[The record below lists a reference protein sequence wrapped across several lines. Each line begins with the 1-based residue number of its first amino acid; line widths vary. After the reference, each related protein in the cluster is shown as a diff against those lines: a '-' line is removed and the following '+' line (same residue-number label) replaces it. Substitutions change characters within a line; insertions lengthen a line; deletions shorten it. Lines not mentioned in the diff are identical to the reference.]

1 LRRIVCALAVMV
13 PLLLSLLP
21 AHAAAGSPQAP
32 QHHGNQFG
40 TVNFPTHCSAS
51 VQPTMEMGL
60 ALLHSFQY
68 QEAEQAFTTATHVD
82 SACALAY
89 WGKAMALYEPLWD
102 FPQPQ
107 TLALGWQDV
116 EQARKIPVQDPRI
129 RGYVEAAGAF
139 YQPKD
144 RRPIARAQAYS
155 SAMEKLYRD
164 QPEDN
169 EAGELYALS
178 LIALAQMGVDALAN
192 RTRAIAILNPIF
204 AKYPK
209 NPGAAHYLI
218 HATDVRELAPEGL
231 RAARVYARIAP
242 DSAHA
247 LHMPSHIFRRLGMW
261 KEMIASNVASA
272 TAAEEAAKTHRGNAD
287 YQLHAMDF
295 LDYGY
300 LQSGQEANARRLGPA
315 MKNVPRAQESD
326 VLDAQSR
333 FAARNAIELQRWKE
347 AAALEI
353 PKERLVWQDY
363 TYWARAIGA
372 ARSGDIQGA
381 RRDVQKLVEIA
392 QIVKTAESQQGPGG
406 MATSRMGIDP
416 SEAAGWLAYAEGKPE
431 EAVAILRTAADR
443 EDARDDEP
451 FATPARE
458 MLADLLLELQRPAE
472 ALAAY
477 KEVLKNLP
485 NRFNALY
492 GAARAADALG
502 DRSTAVDFYSKLMA
516 NCPANADRPELLAA
530 RKYVAAQP
538 LRRKGAG

>member
-1 LRRIVCALAVMV
+1 
-13 PLLLSLLP
+13 
-21 AHAAAGSPQAP
+21 
-32 QHHGNQFG
+32 
-40 TVNFPTHCSAS
+40 
-51 VQPTMEMGL
+51 
-60 ALLHSFQY
+60 
-68 QEAEQAFTTATHVD
+68 
-82 SACALAY
+82 
-89 WGKAMALYEPLWD
+89 
-102 FPQPQ
+102 
-107 TLALGWQDV
+107 
-116 EQARKIPVQDPRI
+116 
-129 RGYVEAAGAF
+129 
-139 YQPKD
+139 
-144 RRPIARAQAYS
+144 
-155 SAMEKLYRD
+155 
-164 QPEDN
+164 
-169 EAGELYALS
+169 
-178 LIALAQMGVDALAN
+178 
-192 RTRAIAILNPIF
+192 
-204 AKYPK
+204 
-209 NPGAAHYLI
+209 
-218 HATDVRELAPEGL
+218 
-231 RAARVYARIAP
+231 
-242 DSAHA
+242 
-247 LHMPSHIFRRLGMW
+247 
-261 KEMIASNVASA
+261 
-272 TAAEEAAKTHRGNAD
+272 
-287 YQLHAMDF
+287 MDF

-315 MKNVPRAQESD
+315 LKNLPRAQESD